1 MRQVMITDVR
11 TRLRGLTLTQSSQN
25 YVLAESAQGIIES
38 RNVNNVKSF
47 IEKCSG
53 LKDQIPMQIYCDL
66 FESIISIGNKS
77 DICNIGNY
85 IAENMIHKVRNASE
99 YAPVFKSRIT
109 RWQNKLKSP
118 IDMDDFSINIS
129 SPTTHIASAPISAH
143 QDDIPE
149 ENIQATI
156 EAYAKMLEKCKVYAE
171 CDRLLNNYNTISKR
185 FNLDKVFIE
194 NGRRSVSD
202 IVVDLC
208 EKIDT
213 YNISNDIKFCTVI
226 ETAWYGFESYSIP
239 YIKSDI
245 LETTV
250 NYFLFKPDG
259 IKSCRNILETT
270 LFFDKEKDM
279 KNIDILMEEEPED
292 SKPVDI
298 DEAIMHTVSTHE
310 SPITEST
317 DFNDIFNKF
326 KKTELGLDDDKPQ
339 NKIKYLISILY
350 RKDVNSIVEGTPD
363 ILKWF
368 RMFFIIGTCAIPVIG
383 PVLAGVQLIADKFIE
398 IYNDREELPKMIKCF
413 NNEIKASKTRLADE
427 EDKEKRE
434 KLEKYI
440 ESLEKA
446 KNKLSIYYD
455 ELLTDKEKESRVN
468 SADTNDNFNIDDFLE
483 NNAITEITT
492 NLEHLIEISSTIT
505 PESIKDLMG
514 KINENDLSI
523 VAKVIDEYPDEFYR
537 ESAIDG
543 IIKKMNDIRVGR
555 IQYESNIDKSIK
567 LSALSNALYILENGK
582 NTINYKLFNY
592 DNLDRVLD
600 NFNIFVEAYSA
611 ISILIDT
618 YNGQDMM
625 LEASVTNK
633 LNVAMMKLRNSFT
646 KMGDVERRLS
656 RNLDMGMSGFKKG
669 IERAL
674 TTDNRESVIRGSILP
689 SFSKIVKLCLVN
701 AGLIAL
707 HQPLIAVIVTLG
719 YFACSA
725 KFKAKERQMIIDELE
740 IELEMC
746 EKYIQIA
753 ENKNDMKALRQ
764 LLTTK
769 KELQRQL
776 QRIKYKM
783 QVDFGQK
790 YYSAEA
796 PND

>member
-1 MRQVMITDVR
+1 MRQVTITDVR
-11 TRLRGLTLTQSSQN
+11 TRLRGLACTQSSQN

-38 RNVNNVKSF
+38 RNVKSVKIF

-53 LKDQIPMQIYCDL
+53 LKDQIPIEIYCNL
-66 FESIISIGNKS
+66 FESIIPIGNKS

-85 IAENMIHKVRNASE
+85 IAENMIHKVRDASE

-118 IDMDDFSINIS
+118 IDVNDFSINIP
-129 SPTTHIASAPISAH
+129 SPTTPVSSH
-143 QDDIPE
+143 QEDIPK
-149 ENIQATI
+149 ENIDAAV
-156 EAYAKMLEKCKVYAE
+156 EAFSKMLDKCEIYAE

-194 NGRRSVSD
+194 NSRRSISD

-213 YNISNDIKFCTVI
+213 YNISNNIKFCTVI
-226 ETAWYGFESYSIP
+226 ETAWYGFETYSIP

-245 LETTV
+245 LETAV

-259 IKSCRNILETT
+259 IKSCRSILEAT

-279 KNIDILMEEEPED
+279 KNIDILMEEEPEND
-292 SKPVDI
+292 KPVDI

-310 SPITEST
+310 APIVEST
-317 DFNDIFNKF
+317 DFNAIFNKF
-326 KKTELGLDDDKPQ
+326 KKTELGLNDDKPQ
-339 NKIKYLISILY
+339 NKIKHLVSILY

-363 ILKWF
+363 LLKWF
-368 RMFFIIGTCAIPVIG
+368 RMFFIVGTCAIPVIG
-383 PVLAGVQLIADKFIE
+383 PVLAGVQFIADKFIE
-398 IYNDREELPKMIKCF
+398 IYNDREELPKMIRCF
-413 NNEIKASKTRLADE
+413 NNEIKVSKSRLADE

-440 ESLEKA
+440 ESLERA

-455 ELLTDKEKESRVN
+455 ELLTDKEKEIGVN
-468 SADTNDNFNIDDFLE
+468 IDTDDDFNIDDFLE
-483 NNAITEITT
+483 NNAVTKMTA
-492 NLEHLIEISSTIT
+492 NLEHLIEIANTIN
-505 PESIKDLMG
+505 PNSIRELMG

-523 VAKVIDEYPDEFYR
+523 IAKVINEYPDEFYK
-537 ESAIDG
+537 ENAIDG
-543 IIKKMNDIRVGR
+543 IIKKMNDIRTGR
-555 IQYESNIDKSIK
+555 IQYESAIDKSIK
-567 LSALSNALYILENGK
+567 LSALSNALSILENGRS
-582 NTINYKLFNY
+582 TITYKFYNY
-592 DNLDRVLD
+592 DNLDKVFD
-600 NFNIFVEAYSA
+600 DFNMFVEAYSA
-611 ISILIDT
+611 IAIMIDT
-618 YNGQDMM
+618 YNSEGTM
-625 LEASVTNK
+625 LEASITNK

-646 KMGDVERRLS
+646 KMGDAEKRLS

-674 TTDNRESVIRGSILP
+674 TTDNREAVIRGSILP

-725 KFKAKERQMIIDELE
+725 KFKAKERQMVIDEIE

-753 ENKNDMKALRQ
+753 ESKNDMKALRQ

-776 QRIKYKM
+776 QRVKYKM

>member
-1 MRQVMITDVR
+1 MRQVTITDVH
-11 TRLRGLTLTQSSQN
+11 TRLRGLTITQSSQN

-47 IEKCSG
+47 IEKCSR
-53 LKDQIPMQIYCDL
+53 LKDQIPMQTYCDM
-66 FESIISIGNKS
+66 FESIIPIGNKS
-77 DICNIGNY
+77 DICNIGCY
-85 IAENMIHKVRNASE
+85 IAENIIHKVRNASD
-99 YAPVFKSRIT
+99 YIPVFKSRIT

-118 IDMDDFSINIS
+118 IDMDDFSINIP
-129 SPTTHIASAPISAH
+129 SPTTPIASAPVPAH
-143 QDDIPE
+143 QNDIPE
-149 ENIQATI
+149 ENIDAAV
-156 EAYAKMLEKCKVYAE
+156 EAFTKMLDKCEIYAE
-171 CDRLLNNYNTISKR
+171 CDRLLNNYNTVSKR

-208 EKIDT
+208 EKVDT

-226 ETAWYGFESYSIP
+226 ETAWYGFETYSIS

-245 LETTV
+245 LETAV
-250 NYFLFKPDG
+250 NYFLFKPNG
-259 IKSCRNILETT
+259 LKSCRSILETT

-292 SKPVDI
+292 NKTVDI

-310 SPITEST
+310 TPITEST

-326 KKTELGLDDDKPQ
+326 KKTELGLNDDKPQ

-368 RMFFIIGTCAIPVIG
+368 RMFFIVGTCAIPVIG
-383 PVLAGVQLIADKFIE
+383 PVLAGVQFIVDKFIE
-398 IYNDREELPKMIKCF
+398 IYNDREEIPKMIKCF
-413 NNEIKASKTRLADE
+413 NNEIKVSKTRLADE

-440 ESLEKA
+440 ESLENA
-446 KNKLSIYYD
+446 RNKLSVYYD
-455 ELLTDKEKESRVN
+455 ELLTDKEKEAGVN
-468 SADTNDNFNIDDFLE
+468 IDSDDDFNIDDFLE

-523 VAKVIDEYPDEFYR
+523 VAKVINEYPDEFYR

-567 LSALSNALYILENGK
+567 LSALSNALYILENGR
-582 NTINYKLFNY
+582 NTISYKLFNY

-600 NFNIFVEAYSA
+600 NFNIFVESYSA
-611 ISILIDT
+611 ISIMIDT
-618 YNGQDMM
+618 YNSQGNI

-646 KMGDVERRLS
+646 KMGDAERRLS

-674 TTDNRESVIRGSILP
+674 TTDNREAVIKGSILP

-725 KFKAKERQMIIDELE
+725 KFKAKERQMVIDEIE

-753 ENKNDMKALRQ
+753 ESKNDMKALRQ

-776 QRIKYKM
+776 QRVKYKM

>member
-1 MRQVMITDVR
+1 MRQVTITDVR

-38 RNVNNVKSF
+38 RNVKSVKTF

-66 FESIISIGNKS
+66 FESIIPIGNKS

-85 IAENMIHKVRNASE
+85 IAENMIHKVRDASE

-118 IDMDDFSINIS
+118 IDVNDFSINIP
-129 SPTTHIASAPISAH
+129 SPTTPVSSH
-143 QDDIPE
+143 QEDIPK
-149 ENIQATI
+149 ENIDAAI
-156 EAYAKMLEKCKVYAE
+156 EAFSKMLDKCEIYAE

-194 NGRRSVSD
+194 NSRRSISD

-213 YNISNDIKFCTVI
+213 YNISNNIKFCTVI
-226 ETAWYGFESYSIP
+226 ETAWYGFETYSIP

-245 LETTV
+245 LETAV

-259 IKSCRNILETT
+259 IKSCRSILEAT

-279 KNIDILMEEEPED
+279 KNIDILMEEEPEND
-292 SKPVDI
+292 KPVDI

-310 SPITEST
+310 APIVEST
-317 DFNDIFNKF
+317 DFNAIFNKF
-326 KKTELGLDDDKPQ
+326 KKTELGLNDDKPQ
-339 NKIKYLISILY
+339 NKIKHLVSILY

-363 ILKWF
+363 LLKWF
-368 RMFFIIGTCAIPVIG
+368 RMFFIVGTCAIPVIG
-383 PVLAGVQLIADKFIE
+383 PVLAGVQFIADKFIE
-398 IYNDREELPKMIKCF
+398 IYNDREELPKMIRCF
-413 NNEIKASKTRLADE
+413 NNEIKVSKSRLVDE

-440 ESLEKA
+440 ESLERA

-455 ELLTDKEKESRVN
+455 ELLTDKEKEIGVN
-468 SADTNDNFNIDDFLE
+468 IDTDDDFNIDDFLE
-483 NNAITEITT
+483 NNAVTKMTA
-492 NLEHLIEISSTIT
+492 NLEHLIEIANTIN
-505 PESIKDLMG
+505 PNSIRELMG

-523 VAKVIDEYPDEFYR
+523 IAKVINEYPDEFYK
-537 ESAIDG
+537 ENAIDG
-543 IIKKMNDIRVGR
+543 IIKKMNDIKTGR
-555 IQYESNIDKSIK
+555 IQYESAIDKSIK
-567 LSALSNALYILENGK
+567 LSALSNALSILENGRS
-582 NTINYKLFNY
+582 TITYKFYNY
-592 DNLDRVLD
+592 DNLDKVFD
-600 NFNIFVEAYSA
+600 DFNMFIEAYSA
-611 ISILIDT
+611 IAIMIDT
-618 YNGQDMM
+618 YNSEGTM
-625 LEASVTNK
+625 LEASITNK

-646 KMGDVERRLS
+646 KMGDAEKRLS

-674 TTDNRESVIRGSILP
+674 TTDNREAVIRGSILP

-725 KFKAKERQMIIDELE
+725 KFKAKERQMVIDEIE

-753 ENKNDMKALRQ
+753 ETKNDMKALRQ

-776 QRIKYKM
+776 QRVKYKM

>member
-1 MRQVMITDVR
+1 MRQVTITDVR
-11 TRLRGLTLTQSSQN
+11 IRLRGLALTQSSQN

-38 RNVNNVKSF
+38 RNVKNVKTF
-47 IEKCSG
+47 IEKCSE
-53 LKDQIPMQIYCDL
+53 LKDQIPMQTYCDL
-66 FESIISIGNKS
+66 FESIIPISNKS
-77 DICNIGNY
+77 NIYNIGNY
-85 IAENMIHKVRNASE
+85 IAENIIHKVRNASE

-109 RWQNKLKSP
+109 RWENKLKSP
-118 IDMDDFSINIS
+118 IDTSDFSINIS
-129 SPTTHIASAPISAH
+129 SPTTPIASAPAPTH
-143 QDDIPE
+143 QNDIPE
-149 ENIQATI
+149 ENIDAAI
-156 EAYAKMLEKCKVYAE
+156 EAFTKMLDKCEIYAE
-171 CDRLLNNYNTISKR
+171 CDRLLNNYNTVSKR

-202 IVVDLC
+202 IVIDLC

-226 ETAWYGFESYSIP
+226 ETAWYGFETYSIP

-245 LETTV
+245 LEAAV

-259 IKSCRNILETT
+259 IKSCRSILETT
-270 LFFDKEKDM
+270 LFFDKEDM

-292 SKPVDI
+292 DKPVDI
-298 DEAIMHTVSTHE
+298 NEAIMHTVSTHE
-310 SPITEST
+310 TLITEST
-317 DFNDIFNKF
+317 DFNTIFNKF
-326 KKTELGLDDDKPQ
+326 KKTELGLNDDKPQ
-339 NKIKYLISILY
+339 NKIKYLINILY
-350 RKDVNSIVEGTPD
+350 RKDINSIVEGTPD

-368 RMFFIIGTCAIPVIG
+368 RMFFIVGTCAIPVIG
-383 PVLAGVQLIADKFIE
+383 PVLAGVQLIVDKFIE
-398 IYNDREELPKMIKCF
+398 IYNDREELPKMIRCF

-455 ELLTDKEKESRVN
+455 ELLTDKEKETGANIDS
-468 SADTNDNFNIDDFLE
+468 DDDFNIDDFLE
-483 NNAITEITT
+483 NNAITEMTN
-492 NLEHLIEISSTIT
+492 NLEHLIEITNTIN
-505 PESIKDLMG
+505 PDSIKSLMG

-523 VAKVIDEYPDEFYR
+523 VAKVINEYPDEFYR

-543 IIKKMNDIRVGR
+543 IIKRMNDIRAGK

-567 LSALSNALYILENGK
+567 LSALSNALSILENSR
-582 NTINYKLFNY
+582 NTIVYKLFNY
-592 DNLDRVLD
+592 DNLDKVFD
-600 NFNIFVEAYSA
+600 DFNIFVEAYSA
-611 ISILIDT
+611 IAIMIDT
-618 YNGQDMM
+618 YNSQGTI
-625 LEASVTNK
+625 LEASITNK
-633 LNVAMMKLRNSFT
+633 INVAMMKLRNSFT
-646 KMGDVERRLS
+646 KMGDAERRLS
-656 RNLDMGMSGFKKG
+656 HNLDMGMSGFKKG

-674 TTDNRESVIRGSILP
+674 TTDNREAVIKGSIIP

-725 KFKAKERQMIIDELE
+725 KFKAKERQMVIDEIE

-753 ENKNDMKALRQ
+753 ESKNDMKALRQ

-776 QRIKYKM
+776 QRVKYKM

-796 PND
+796 PNN

>member
-1 MRQVMITDVR
+1 MRQVTITDVR

-38 RNVNNVKSF
+38 RNVKSVKTF

-66 FESIISIGNKS
+66 FESIIPIGNKS

-85 IAENMIHKVRNASE
+85 IAENMIHKVRDASE

-118 IDMDDFSINIS
+118 IDVNDFSINIP
-129 SPTTHIASAPISAH
+129 SPTTPVSSH
-143 QDDIPE
+143 QEDIPK
-149 ENIQATI
+149 ENIDAAI
-156 EAYAKMLEKCKVYAE
+156 EAFSKMLDKCEIYAE

-194 NGRRSVSD
+194 NSRRSISD

-213 YNISNDIKFCTVI
+213 YNISNNIKFCTVI
-226 ETAWYGFESYSIP
+226 ETAWYGFETYSIP

-245 LETTV
+245 LETAV

-259 IKSCRNILETT
+259 IKSCRSILEAT

-279 KNIDILMEEEPED
+279 KNIDILMEEEPEND
-292 SKPVDI
+292 KPVDI

-310 SPITEST
+310 APIVEST
-317 DFNDIFNKF
+317 DFNAIFNKF
-326 KKTELGLDDDKPQ
+326 KKTELGLNDDKPQ
-339 NKIKYLISILY
+339 NKIKHLVSILY

-363 ILKWF
+363 LLKWF
-368 RMFFIIGTCAIPVIG
+368 RMFFIVGTCAIPVIG
-383 PVLAGVQLIADKFIE
+383 PVLAGVQFIADKFIE
-398 IYNDREELPKMIKCF
+398 IYKDREELPKMIRCF
-413 NNEIKASKTRLADE
+413 NNEIKVSKSRLADE

-440 ESLEKA
+440 ESLERA
-446 KNKLSIYYD
+446 KNKLSIYYN
-455 ELLTDKEKESRVN
+455 ELLTDKEKEIGVN
-468 SADTNDNFNIDDFLE
+468 IDTDDDFNIDDFLE
-483 NNAITEITT
+483 NNAVTKMTA
-492 NLEHLIEISSTIT
+492 NLEHLIEIANTIN
-505 PESIKDLMG
+505 PNSIRELMG

-523 VAKVIDEYPDEFYR
+523 IAKVINEYPDEFYK
-537 ESAIDG
+537 ENAIDG
-543 IIKKMNDIRVGR
+543 IIKKMNDIRTGR
-555 IQYESNIDKSIK
+555 IQYESAIDKSIK
-567 LSALSNALYILENGK
+567 LSALSNALSILENGRS
-582 NTINYKLFNY
+582 TITYKFYNY
-592 DNLDRVLD
+592 DNLDKVFD
-600 NFNIFVEAYSA
+600 DFNMFVEAYSA
-611 ISILIDT
+611 IAIMIDT
-618 YNGQDMM
+618 YNSEGTM
-625 LEASVTNK
+625 LEASITNK

-646 KMGDVERRLS
+646 KMGDAEKRLS

-674 TTDNRESVIRGSILP
+674 TTDNREAVIRGSILP

-725 KFKAKERQMIIDELE
+725 KFKAKERQMVIDEIE

-753 ENKNDMKALRQ
+753 ESKNDMKALRQ

-776 QRIKYKM
+776 QRVKYKM

>member
-1 MRQVMITDVR
+1 MRQVTITDVR
-11 TRLRGLTLTQSSQN
+11 IRLRGLALTQSSQN

-38 RNVNNVKSF
+38 RNVKNVKTF
-47 IEKCSG
+47 IEKCSE
-53 LKDQIPMQIYCDL
+53 LKDQIPMQTYCDL
-66 FESIISIGNKS
+66 FESIIPISNKS
-77 DICNIGNY
+77 NIYNIGNY
-85 IAENMIHKVRNASE
+85 IAENIIHKVRNASE

-109 RWQNKLKSP
+109 RWENKLKSP
-118 IDMDDFSINIS
+118 IDTSDFSINIS
-129 SPTTHIASAPISAH
+129 SPTTPIASAPAPTH
-143 QDDIPE
+143 QNDIPE
-149 ENIQATI
+149 ENIDAAI
-156 EAYAKMLEKCKVYAE
+156 EAFTKMLDKCEIYAE
-171 CDRLLNNYNTISKR
+171 CDRLLNNYNTVSKR

-202 IVVDLC
+202 IVIDLC

-213 YNISNDIKFCTVI
+213 YNISNDIKFCTII
-226 ETAWYGFESYSIP
+226 ETAWYGFETYSIP
-239 YIKSDI
+239 YIKSEI
-245 LETTV
+245 LEAAV
-250 NYFLFKPDG
+250 NYFLFKPNG
-259 IKSCRNILETT
+259 LKSCRSILETT

-279 KNIDILMEEEPED
+279 KNIDILMEEEPEEN
-292 SKPVDI
+292 KTVDI

-310 SPITEST
+310 TPITEST
-317 DFNDIFNKF
+317 NFNDIFNKF
-326 KKTELGLDDDKPQ
+326 KKTELGLNDDNPQ

-368 RMFFIIGTCAIPVIG
+368 RMFFIVGTCAIPVIG
-383 PVLAGVQLIADKFIE
+383 PVLAGVQFIADKFIE
-398 IYNDREELPKMIKCF
+398 IYNDREEIPKMIKCF
-413 NNEIKASKTRLADE
+413 NNEIKVSKTRLVDE

-455 ELLTDKEKESRVN
+455 ELLTDKEKETGVN
-468 SADTNDNFNIDDFLE
+468 IGSDDDFNIDDFLE
-483 NNAITEITT
+483 NNAITEIIT

-523 VAKVIDEYPDEFYR
+523 VAKVINEYPDEFYR

-567 LSALSNALYILENGK
+567 LSALSNALYILENGR
-582 NTINYKLFNY
+582 NNISYKLFNY

-611 ISILIDT
+611 ISIMIDT
-618 YNGQDMM
+618 YNSQGNI

-646 KMGDVERRLS
+646 KMGDAERRLS

-674 TTDNRESVIRGSILP
+674 TTDNREAVIKGSILP

-725 KFKAKERQMIIDELE
+725 KFKAKERQMVIDEIE

-753 ENKNDMKALRQ
+753 ESKNDMKALRQ

-776 QRIKYKM
+776 QRVKYKM

>member
-1 MRQVMITDVR
+1 MRQVTITDVR
-11 TRLRGLTLTQSSQN
+11 IRLRGLALTQSSQN

-38 RNVNNVKSF
+38 RNVKNVKTF
-47 IEKCSG
+47 IEKCSE
-53 LKDQIPMQIYCDL
+53 LKDQIPMQTYCDL
-66 FESIISIGNKS
+66 FESIIPISNKS
-77 DICNIGNY
+77 NIYNIGNY
-85 IAENMIHKVRNASE
+85 IAENIIHKVRNASE
-99 YAPVFKSRIT
+99 YAPAFKSRIT
-109 RWQNKLKSP
+109 RWENKLKSP
-118 IDMDDFSINIS
+118 IDTSDFSINIS
-129 SPTTHIASAPISAH
+129 SPTTPIASAPAPTH
-143 QDDIPE
+143 QNDIPE
-149 ENIQATI
+149 ENIDAAI
-156 EAYAKMLEKCKVYAE
+156 EAFTKMLDKCEIYAE
-171 CDRLLNNYNTISKR
+171 CDRLLNNYNTVSKR

-202 IVVDLC
+202 IVIDLC

-226 ETAWYGFESYSIP
+226 ETAWYGFETYSIP

-245 LETTV
+245 LEAAV
-250 NYFLFKPDG
+250 NYFLFKPNG
-259 IKSCRNILETT
+259 LKSCRSILETT

-292 SKPVDI
+292 DKPVDI
-298 DEAIMHTVSTHE
+298 NEAIMHTVSTHE
-310 SPITEST
+310 TLITEST
-317 DFNDIFNKF
+317 DFNTIFNKF
-326 KKTELGLDDDKPQ
+326 KKTELGLNDDKPQ
-339 NKIKYLISILY
+339 NKIKYLINILY
-350 RKDVNSIVEGTPD
+350 RKDINSIVEGTPD

-368 RMFFIIGTCAIPVIG
+368 RMFFIVGTCAIPVIG
-383 PVLAGVQLIADKFIE
+383 PVLAGVQLIVDKFIE
-398 IYNDREELPKMIKCF
+398 IYNDREELPKMIRCF

-455 ELLTDKEKESRVN
+455 ELLTDKEKETGANIDS
-468 SADTNDNFNIDDFLE
+468 DDDFNIDDFLE
-483 NNAITEITT
+483 NNAITEMTN
-492 NLEHLIEISSTIT
+492 NLEHLIEITNTIN
-505 PESIKDLMG
+505 PDSIKSLMG

-523 VAKVIDEYPDEFYR
+523 VAKVINEYPDEFYR

-543 IIKKMNDIRVGR
+543 IIKRMNDIRAGK

-567 LSALSNALYILENGK
+567 LSALSNALSILENSR
-582 NTINYKLFNY
+582 NTIVYKLFNY
-592 DNLDRVLD
+592 DNLDKVFD
-600 NFNIFVEAYSA
+600 DFNIFVEAYSA
-611 ISILIDT
+611 IAIMIDT
-618 YNGQDMM
+618 YNSQGTI
-625 LEASVTNK
+625 LEASITNK
-633 LNVAMMKLRNSFT
+633 INVAMMKLRNSFT
-646 KMGDVERRLS
+646 KMGDAERRLS
-656 RNLDMGMSGFKKG
+656 HNLDMGMSGFKKG

-674 TTDNRESVIRGSILP
+674 TTDNREAVIKGSIIP

-725 KFKAKERQMIIDELE
+725 KFKAKERQMVIDEIE

-753 ENKNDMKALRQ
+753 ESKNDMKALRQ

-776 QRIKYKM
+776 QRVKYKM

-796 PND
+796 PNN

>member
-1 MRQVMITDVR
+1 MRQVTITDVH

-47 IEKCSG
+47 IEKCSR
-53 LKDQIPMQIYCDL
+53 LKDQIPMQTYCDM
-66 FESIISIGNKS
+66 FESIIPIGNKS
-77 DICNIGNY
+77 DICNIGYY
-85 IAENMIHKVRNASE
+85 IAENIVHKVRNASD
-99 YAPVFKSRIT
+99 YIPVFKSRIT

-118 IDMDDFSINIS
+118 IDMDDFSINIP
-129 SPTTHIASAPISAH
+129 SPTTPIASALVPAH
-143 QDDIPE
+143 QNNIPE
-149 ENIQATI
+149 ENIDAAV
-156 EAYAKMLEKCKVYAE
+156 EAFTKMLDKCEIYAE
-171 CDRLLNNYNTISKR
+171 CDRLLNNYNTVSKR

-208 EKIDT
+208 EKVDT

-226 ETAWYGFESYSIP
+226 ETAWYGFETYSIS

-245 LETTV
+245 LETAV
-250 NYFLFKPDG
+250 NYFLFKPNG
-259 IKSCRNILETT
+259 LKSCRSILETT

-292 SKPVDI
+292 NKTVDI

-310 SPITEST
+310 TPITEST

-326 KKTELGLDDDKPQ
+326 KKTELGLNGDKPQ

-368 RMFFIIGTCAIPVIG
+368 RMFFIVGTCAIPVIG
-383 PVLAGVQLIADKFIE
+383 PVLAGVQFIADRFIE
-398 IYNDREELPKMIKCF
+398 IYNDREEIPKMIKCF
-413 NNEIKASKTRLADE
+413 NNEIKVSKTRLADE

-440 ESLEKA
+440 ESLENA
-446 KNKLSIYYD
+446 KNKLSVYYD
-455 ELLTDKEKESRVN
+455 ELLTDKEKEAGVN
-468 SADTNDNFNIDDFLE
+468 IDSDDDFNIDDFLE
-483 NNAITEITT
+483 NNAITEIIT

-523 VAKVIDEYPDEFYR
+523 VAKVINEYPDEFYR
-537 ESAIDG
+537 ENAIDG
-543 IIKKMNDIRVGR
+543 IIKRMNDIRVGR

-567 LSALSNALYILENGK
+567 LSALSNALYILENGR
-582 NTINYKLFNY
+582 NTISYKLFNY

-618 YNGQDMM
+618 YNSQGNI

-646 KMGDVERRLS
+646 KMGDAERRLS

-674 TTDNRESVIRGSILP
+674 TTDNREAVIKGSILP

-725 KFKAKERQMIIDELE
+725 KFKAKERQMVIDEIE

-753 ENKNDMKALRQ
+753 ESKNDMKALRQ

-776 QRIKYKM
+776 QRVKYKM

>member
-1 MRQVMITDVR
+1 MRQVTITDVR

-38 RNVNNVKSF
+38 RNVKSVKTF

-66 FESIISIGNKS
+66 FESIIPIGNKS

-85 IAENMIHKVRNASE
+85 IAENMIHKVRDASE

-118 IDMDDFSINIS
+118 IDVNDFSINIP
-129 SPTTHIASAPISAH
+129 SPTTPVSSH
-143 QDDIPE
+143 QEDIPK
-149 ENIQATI
+149 ENIDAAI
-156 EAYAKMLEKCKVYAE
+156 EAFSKMLDKCEIYAE

-194 NGRRSVSD
+194 NSRRSISD

-213 YNISNDIKFCTVI
+213 YNISNNIKFCTVI
-226 ETAWYGFESYSIP
+226 ETAWYGFETYSIP

-245 LETTV
+245 LETAV

-259 IKSCRNILETT
+259 IKSCRSILEAT

-279 KNIDILMEEEPED
+279 KNIDILMEEEPEND
-292 SKPVDI
+292 KPVDI

-310 SPITEST
+310 APIVEST
-317 DFNDIFNKF
+317 DFNAIFNKF
-326 KKTELGLDDDKPQ
+326 KKTELGLNDDKPQ
-339 NKIKYLISILY
+339 NKIKHLVSILY

-363 ILKWF
+363 LLKWF
-368 RMFFIIGTCAIPVIG
+368 RMFFIVGTCAIPVIG
-383 PVLAGVQLIADKFIE
+383 PVLAGVQFIADKFIE
-398 IYNDREELPKMIKCF
+398 IYKDREELPKMIRCF
-413 NNEIKASKTRLADE
+413 NNEIKVSKSRLADE

-440 ESLEKA
+440 ESLERA
-446 KNKLSIYYD
+446 KNKLSIYYN
-455 ELLTDKEKESRVN
+455 ELLTDKEKEIGVN
-468 SADTNDNFNIDDFLE
+468 IDTDDDFNIDDFLE
-483 NNAITEITT
+483 NNAVTKMTA
-492 NLEHLIEISSTIT
+492 NLEHLIEIANTIN
-505 PESIKDLMG
+505 PNSIRELMG

-523 VAKVIDEYPDEFYR
+523 IAKVINEYPDEFYK
-537 ESAIDG
+537 ENAIDG
-543 IIKKMNDIRVGR
+543 IIKKMNDIRTGR
-555 IQYESNIDKSIK
+555 IQYESAIDKSIK
-567 LSALSNALYILENGK
+567 LSALSNALSILENGRS
-582 NTINYKLFNY
+582 TITYKFYNY
-592 DNLDRVLD
+592 DNLDKVFD
-600 NFNIFVEAYSA
+600 DFNMFVEAYSA
-611 ISILIDT
+611 IAIMIDT
-618 YNGQDMM
+618 YNSEGTM
-625 LEASVTNK
+625 LEASITNK

-646 KMGDVERRLS
+646 KMGDAEKRLS

-674 TTDNRESVIRGSILP
+674 TTDNREAVIRGSILP

-725 KFKAKERQMIIDELE
+725 KFKAKERQMVIDEIE

-753 ENKNDMKALRQ
+753 ETKNDMKALRQ

-776 QRIKYKM
+776 QRVKYKM

>member
-1 MRQVMITDVR
+1 MRQVTITDVR

-38 RNVNNVKSF
+38 RNVKSVKTF

-66 FESIISIGNKS
+66 FESIIPIGNKS

-85 IAENMIHKVRNASE
+85 IAENMIHKVRDASE

-118 IDMDDFSINIS
+118 IDVNDFSINIP
-129 SPTTHIASAPISAH
+129 SPTTPVSSH
-143 QDDIPE
+143 QEDIPK
-149 ENIQATI
+149 ENIDAAI
-156 EAYAKMLEKCKVYAE
+156 EAFSKMLDKCEIYAE

-194 NGRRSVSD
+194 NSRRSISD
-202 IVVDLC
+202 IIVDLC

-213 YNISNDIKFCTVI
+213 YNISNNIKFCTVI
-226 ETAWYGFESYSIP
+226 ETAWYGFETYSIP

-245 LETTV
+245 LETAV

-259 IKSCRNILETT
+259 IKSCRSILEAT

-279 KNIDILMEEEPED
+279 KNIDILMEEEPEND
-292 SKPVDI
+292 KPVDI

-310 SPITEST
+310 APIVEST
-317 DFNDIFNKF
+317 DFNAIFNKF
-326 KKTELGLDDDKPQ
+326 KKTELGLNDDKPQ
-339 NKIKYLISILY
+339 NKIKHLVSILY

-363 ILKWF
+363 LLKWF
-368 RMFFIIGTCAIPVIG
+368 RMFFIVGTCAIPVIG
-383 PVLAGVQLIADKFIE
+383 PVLAGVQFIADKFIE
-398 IYNDREELPKMIKCF
+398 IYKDREELPKMIRCF
-413 NNEIKASKTRLADE
+413 NNEIKVSKSRLADE

-440 ESLEKA
+440 ESLERA
-446 KNKLSIYYD
+446 KNKLSIYYN
-455 ELLTDKEKESRVN
+455 ELLTDKEKEIGVN
-468 SADTNDNFNIDDFLE
+468 IDTDDDFNIDDFLE
-483 NNAITEITT
+483 NNAVTKMTA
-492 NLEHLIEISSTIT
+492 NLEHLIEIANTIN
-505 PESIKDLMG
+505 PNSIRELMG

-523 VAKVIDEYPDEFYR
+523 IAKVINEYPDEFYK
-537 ESAIDG
+537 ENAIDG
-543 IIKKMNDIRVGR
+543 IIKKMNDIRTGR
-555 IQYESNIDKSIK
+555 IQYESAIDKSIK
-567 LSALSNALYILENGK
+567 LSALSNALSILENGRS
-582 NTINYKLFNY
+582 TITYKFYNY
-592 DNLDRVLD
+592 DNLDKVFD
-600 NFNIFVEAYSA
+600 DFNMFVEAYSA
-611 ISILIDT
+611 IAIMIDT
-618 YNGQDMM
+618 YNSEGTM
-625 LEASVTNK
+625 LEASITNK

-646 KMGDVERRLS
+646 KMGDAEKRLS
-656 RNLDMGMSGFKKG
+656 CNLDMGMSGFKKG

-674 TTDNRESVIRGSILP
+674 TTDNREAVIRGSILP

-725 KFKAKERQMIIDELE
+725 KFKAKERQMVIDEIE

-753 ENKNDMKALRQ
+753 ESKNDMKALRQ

-776 QRIKYKM
+776 QRVKYKM

>member
-1 MRQVMITDVR
+1 MRQVTITDVR
-11 TRLRGLTLTQSSQN
+11 IRLRGLALTQSSQN

-38 RNVNNVKSF
+38 RNVKNVKTF
-47 IEKCSG
+47 IEKCSE
-53 LKDQIPMQIYCDL
+53 LKDQIPMQTYCDL
-66 FESIISIGNKS
+66 FESIIPISNKS
-77 DICNIGNY
+77 NIYNIGNY
-85 IAENMIHKVRNASE
+85 IAENIIHKVRNASE

-109 RWQNKLKSP
+109 RWENKLKSP
-118 IDMDDFSINIS
+118 IDTSDFSINIS
-129 SPTTHIASAPISAH
+129 SPTTPIASAPAPTH
-143 QDDIPE
+143 QNDIPE
-149 ENIQATI
+149 ENIDAAI
-156 EAYAKMLEKCKVYAE
+156 EAFTKMLDKCEIYAE
-171 CDRLLNNYNTISKR
+171 CDRLLNNYNTVSKR

-202 IVVDLC
+202 IVIDLC

-226 ETAWYGFESYSIP
+226 ETAWYGFETYSIP

-245 LETTV
+245 LEAAV

-259 IKSCRNILETT
+259 IKSCRSILETT
-270 LFFDKEKDM
+270 LFFDKEDM

-292 SKPVDI
+292 DKPVDI
-298 DEAIMHTVSTHE
+298 NEAIMYTVSTHE
-310 SPITEST
+310 TLITEST
-317 DFNDIFNKF
+317 DFNTIFNKF
-326 KKTELGLDDDKPQ
+326 KKTELGLNDDKPQ
-339 NKIKYLISILY
+339 NKIKYLINILY
-350 RKDVNSIVEGTPD
+350 RKDINSIVEGTPD

-368 RMFFIIGTCAIPVIG
+368 RMFFIVGTCAIPVIG
-383 PVLAGVQLIADKFIE
+383 PVLAGVQLIVDKFIE
-398 IYNDREELPKMIKCF
+398 IYNDREELPKMIRCF

-455 ELLTDKEKESRVN
+455 ELLTDKEKETGANIDS
-468 SADTNDNFNIDDFLE
+468 DDDFNIDDFLE
-483 NNAITEITT
+483 NNAITEMTN
-492 NLEHLIEISSTIT
+492 NLEHLIEITNTIN
-505 PESIKDLMG
+505 PDSIKSLMG

-523 VAKVIDEYPDEFYR
+523 VAKVINEYPDEFYR

-543 IIKKMNDIRVGR
+543 IIKRMNDIRAGK

-567 LSALSNALYILENGK
+567 LSALSNALSILENSR
-582 NTINYKLFNY
+582 NTIVYKLFNY
-592 DNLDRVLD
+592 DNLDKVFD
-600 NFNIFVEAYSA
+600 DFNIFVEAYSA
-611 ISILIDT
+611 IAIMIDT
-618 YNGQDMM
+618 YNSQGTI
-625 LEASVTNK
+625 LEASITNK
-633 LNVAMMKLRNSFT
+633 INVAMMKLRNSFT
-646 KMGDVERRLS
+646 KMGDAERRLS
-656 RNLDMGMSGFKKG
+656 HNLDMGMSGFKKG

-674 TTDNRESVIRGSILP
+674 TTDNREAVIKGSIIP

-725 KFKAKERQMIIDELE
+725 KFKAKERQMVIDEIE

-753 ENKNDMKALRQ
+753 ESKNDMKALRQ

-776 QRIKYKM
+776 QRVKYKM

-796 PND
+796 PNN

>member
-1 MRQVMITDVR
+1 MRQVTITDVR
-11 TRLRGLTLTQSSQN
+11 IRLRGLALTQSSQN

-38 RNVNNVKSF
+38 RNVKNVKTF
-47 IEKCSG
+47 IEKCSE
-53 LKDQIPMQIYCDL
+53 LKDQIPMQTYCDL
-66 FESIISIGNKS
+66 FESIIPISNKS
-77 DICNIGNY
+77 NIYNIGNY
-85 IAENMIHKVRNASE
+85 IAENIIHKVRNASE

-109 RWQNKLKSP
+109 RWENKLKSP
-118 IDMDDFSINIS
+118 IDTSDFSINIS
-129 SPTTHIASAPISAH
+129 SPTTPIASAPAPTH
-143 QDDIPE
+143 QNDIPE
-149 ENIQATI
+149 ENIDAAI
-156 EAYAKMLEKCKVYAE
+156 EAFTKMLDKCEIYAE
-171 CDRLLNNYNTISKR
+171 CDRLLNNYNTVSKR

-202 IVVDLC
+202 IVIDLC

-226 ETAWYGFESYSIP
+226 ETAWYGFETYSIP

-245 LETTV
+245 LEAAV

-259 IKSCRNILETT
+259 IKSCRSILETT
-270 LFFDKEKDM
+270 LFFDKEDM

-292 SKPVDI
+292 DKPVDI
-298 DEAIMHTVSTHE
+298 NEAIMRTVSTHE
-310 SPITEST
+310 TLITEST
-317 DFNDIFNKF
+317 DFNTIFNKF
-326 KKTELGLDDDKPQ
+326 KKTELGLNDDKPQ
-339 NKIKYLISILY
+339 NKIKYLINILY
-350 RKDVNSIVEGTPD
+350 RKDINSIVEGTPD

-368 RMFFIIGTCAIPVIG
+368 RMFFIVGTCAIPVIG
-383 PVLAGVQLIADKFIE
+383 PVLAGVQLIVDKFIE
-398 IYNDREELPKMIKCF
+398 IYNDREELPKMIRCF

-455 ELLTDKEKESRVN
+455 ELLTDKEKETGANIDS
-468 SADTNDNFNIDDFLE
+468 DDDFNIDDFLE
-483 NNAITEITT
+483 NNAITEMTN
-492 NLEHLIEISSTIT
+492 NLEHLIEITNTIN
-505 PESIKDLMG
+505 PDSIKSLMG

-523 VAKVIDEYPDEFYR
+523 VAKVINEYPDEFYR

-543 IIKKMNDIRVGR
+543 IIKRMNDIRAGK

-567 LSALSNALYILENGK
+567 LSALSNALSILENSR
-582 NTINYKLFNY
+582 NTIVYKLFNY
-592 DNLDRVLD
+592 DNLDKVFD
-600 NFNIFVEAYSA
+600 DFNIFVEAYSA
-611 ISILIDT
+611 IAIMIDT
-618 YNGQDMM
+618 YNSQGTI
-625 LEASVTNK
+625 LEASITNK
-633 LNVAMMKLRNSFT
+633 INVAMMKLRNSFT
-646 KMGDVERRLS
+646 KMGDAERRLS
-656 RNLDMGMSGFKKG
+656 HNLDMGMSGFKKG

-674 TTDNRESVIRGSILP
+674 TTDNREAVIKGSIIP

-725 KFKAKERQMIIDELE
+725 KFKAKERQMVIDEIE

-753 ENKNDMKALRQ
+753 ESKNDMKALRQ

-776 QRIKYKM
+776 QRVKYKM

-796 PND
+796 PNN

>member
-1 MRQVMITDVR
+1 MRQVTITDVH

-47 IEKCSG
+47 IEKCSR
-53 LKDQIPMQIYCDL
+53 LKDQIPMQTYCDM
-66 FESIISIGNKS
+66 FESIIPIGNKS
-77 DICNIGNY
+77 DICNIGCY
-85 IAENMIHKVRNASE
+85 IAENIIHKVRNASD
-99 YAPVFKSRIT
+99 YIPVFKSRIT

-118 IDMDDFSINIS
+118 IDMDDFSINIP
-129 SPTTHIASAPISAH
+129 SPTTPIASAPVPAH
-143 QDDIPE
+143 QNDIPE
-149 ENIQATI
+149 ENIDAAV
-156 EAYAKMLEKCKVYAE
+156 EAFTKMLDKCEIYAE
-171 CDRLLNNYNTISKR
+171 CDRLLNNYNTVSKR

-208 EKIDT
+208 EKVDT

-226 ETAWYGFESYSIP
+226 ETAWYGFETYSIS

-245 LETTV
+245 LETAV
-250 NYFLFKPDG
+250 NYFLFKPNG
-259 IKSCRNILETT
+259 LKSCRSILETT

-292 SKPVDI
+292 NKTVDI

-310 SPITEST
+310 TPITEST

-326 KKTELGLDDDKPQ
+326 KKTELGLNDDKPQ

-368 RMFFIIGTCAIPVIG
+368 RMFFIVGTCAIPVIG
-383 PVLAGVQLIADKFIE
+383 PVLAGVQFIVDRFIE
-398 IYNDREELPKMIKCF
+398 IYNDREEIPKMIKCF
-413 NNEIKASKTRLADE
+413 NNEIKVSKTRLADE

-440 ESLEKA
+440 KSLENA
-446 KNKLSIYYD
+446 KNKLSVYYD
-455 ELLTDKEKESRVN
+455 ELLTDKEKEAGVN
-468 SADTNDNFNIDDFLE
+468 IDSDDDFNIDDFLE

-505 PESIKDLMG
+505 SESIKDLMG

-523 VAKVIDEYPDEFYR
+523 VAKVINEYPDEFYR

-567 LSALSNALYILENGK
+567 LSALSNALYILENGR
-582 NTINYKLFNY
+582 NTIRYKLFNY

-611 ISILIDT
+611 ISIMIDT
-618 YNGQDMM
+618 YNSQGNI

-646 KMGDVERRLS
+646 KMGDAERRLS

-674 TTDNRESVIRGSILP
+674 TTDNREAVIKGSILP

-725 KFKAKERQMIIDELE
+725 KFKAKERQMVIDEIE

-753 ENKNDMKALRQ
+753 ESKNDMKALRQ

-776 QRIKYKM
+776 QRVKYKM

>member
-1 MRQVMITDVR
+1 MRQVTITDVH

-47 IEKCSG
+47 IEKCSR
-53 LKDQIPMQIYCDL
+53 LKDQIPMQTYCDM
-66 FESIISIGNKS
+66 FESIIPIGNKS
-77 DICNIGNY
+77 DICNIGCY
-85 IAENMIHKVRNASE
+85 IAENIIHKVRNASD
-99 YAPVFKSRIT
+99 YIPVFKSRIT

-118 IDMDDFSINIS
+118 IDMDDFSINIP
-129 SPTTHIASAPISAH
+129 SPTTPIASAPVPAH
-143 QDDIPE
+143 QNDIPE
-149 ENIQATI
+149 ENIDAAV
-156 EAYAKMLEKCKVYAE
+156 EAFTKMLDKCEIYAE
-171 CDRLLNNYNTISKR
+171 CDRLLNNYNTVSKR

-208 EKIDT
+208 EKVDT

-226 ETAWYGFESYSIP
+226 ETAWYGFETYSIS

-245 LETTV
+245 LETAV
-250 NYFLFKPDG
+250 NYFLFKPNG
-259 IKSCRNILETT
+259 LKSCRSILETT

-292 SKPVDI
+292 NKTVDI
-298 DEAIMHTVSTHE
+298 DEAIMYTVSTHE
-310 SPITEST
+310 TPITEST

-326 KKTELGLDDDKPQ
+326 KKTELGLNDDKPQ

-368 RMFFIIGTCAIPVIG
+368 RMFFIVGTCAIPVIG
-383 PVLAGVQLIADKFIE
+383 PVLAGVQFIVDRFIE
-398 IYNDREELPKMIKCF
+398 IYNDREEIPKMIKCF
-413 NNEIKASKTRLADE
+413 NNEIKVSKTRLADE

-440 ESLEKA
+440 ESLENA
-446 KNKLSIYYD
+446 KNKLSVYYD
-455 ELLTDKEKESRVN
+455 ELLTDKEKEAGVN
-468 SADTNDNFNIDDFLE
+468 IDNDDFNIDDFLE

-523 VAKVIDEYPDEFYR
+523 VAKVINEYPDEFYR

-543 IIKKMNDIRVGR
+543 IIKRMNDIRVGR

-567 LSALSNALYILENGK
+567 LSALSNALYILENGR
-582 NTINYKLFNY
+582 NTIRYKLFNY

-611 ISILIDT
+611 IAIMIDT
-618 YNGQDMM
+618 YNSQGTI
-625 LEASVTNK
+625 LEASITNK
-633 LNVAMMKLRNSFT
+633 INVAMMKLRNSFT
-646 KMGDVERRLS
+646 KMGDAERRLS

-674 TTDNRESVIRGSILP
+674 TTDNREAVIKGSILP

-719 YFACSA
+719 YYACSA
-725 KFKAKERQMIIDELE
+725 KFKAKERQMVIDEIE

-753 ENKNDMKALRQ
+753 ESKNDMKALRQ

-776 QRIKYKM
+776 QRVKYKM